1 MPPGAPGG
9 TVPFGCMRPQ
19 PAPIGKS
26 GVTPLRTQVNYLK
39 RKAQSSVFI
48 LWTGGI
54 LVCLLAVLLALLL
67 SSCGSGD
74 NVPVTTDPPVTETD
88 PGSAQTGGTEPTD
101 NGGET
106 AAPSAQPSAACGSTI
121 LGETADAGQ
130 EYIDKL
136 TFLGDSTTYGLWY
149 YNVLTGGRETNQVW
163 TPASGT
169 LALFNYA
176 TATIEY
182 PRPESGNEISIQE
195 AARQGQPEYLVI
207 TLGVNGVSS
216 MDEESF
222 KECYTNLI
230 NNILAVS
237 PNTKIIC
244 NSIYPNMTSYQY
256 YDSINN
262 ENITRANGW
271 IQEIASATGTRYA
284 DSCSVLKDA
293 NGALRAEYCNGDGIH
308 LNADGF
314 NAVLNYLRTHAYQ

>member
-106 AAPSAQPSAACGSTI
+106 AAPSAQPSAASGSTI

-136 TFLGDSTTYGLWY
+136 TFLGDSTTYGLKY
-149 YNVLTGGRETNQVW
+149 YEVLSGGKNTQQVW
-163 TPASGT
+163 TPESGT
-169 LALFNYA
+169 LSLFNYA
-176 TATIEY
+176 TATIVF
-182 PRPESGNEISIQE
+182 PETGEQISIVD
-195 AARQGQPEYLVI
+195 AVTRKQPEYLVI
-207 TLGVNGVSS
+207 TLGVNGVSQ
-216 MDEESF
+216 MDEDWF
-222 KECYTNLI
+222 KTDYTGLVQSI
-230 NNILAVS
+230 QAAS

-244 NSIYPNMTSYQY
+244 NSIYPVENDYEHI
-256 YDSINN
+256 DPINN
-262 ENITRANGW
+262 TNIPQANEW
-271 IQEIASATGTRYA
+271 IKAVAEATGCKYT
-284 DSCSVLKDA
+284 DSASVLKAED
-293 NGALRAEYCNGDGIH
+293 GSLREDYGNGDGIH

-314 NAVLNYLRTHAYQ
+314 NAVLQYLRTHAYQ